1 VADEPLLVV
10 GRTAPAA
17 RPGSGS
23 RSRALVV
30 RGRHVGR
37 TIGVYA
43 ALLLL
48 VVVVAGTEPVLLHGS
63 SIQLLLRQVSVL
75 GLLAVGQ
82 TVVMLTGGI
91 DLSVGSV
98 VLVVNLIAASMLD
111 GKDSNNLAAIA
122 VCLGIGAAV
131 GIVNGSVIALFR
143 VPPFVMTLGALFAV
157 EAAGL
162 VYTNG
167 ITRGNASP
175 FLIHVGQR
183 SALGIPIAFLVML
196 GVALAVHV
204 ALRTTPFGRR
214 VFAIGANPRA
224 AYLAGLAQT
233 RALVGVY
240 VISGLAAAL
249 GGLLLTGYIE
259 LAATTSGE
267 GMELQSIA
275 AVVIGGTA
283 LSGGRGSV
291 VGSVGGVL
299 FLGLL
304 FNLLNVLDIPEAG
317 RLLVQGGAL
326 VLAGAVYA
334 ALRARERAT

>member
-1 VADEPLLVV
+1 
-10 GRTAPAA
+10 
-17 RPGSGS
+17 
-23 RSRALVV
+23 
-30 RGRHVGR
+30 
-37 TIGVYA
+37 
-43 ALLLL
+43 
-48 VVVVAGTEPVLLHGS
+48 
-63 SIQLLLRQVSVL
+63 
-75 GLLAVGQ
+75 
-82 TVVMLTGGI
+82 
-91 DLSVGSV
+91 
-98 VLVVNLIAASMLD
+98 
-111 GKDSNNLAAIA
+111 
-122 VCLGIGAAV
+122 
-131 GIVNGSVIALFR
+131 
-143 VPPFVMTLGALFAV
+143 
-157 EAAGL
+157 
-162 VYTNG
+162 
-167 ITRGNASP
+167 
-175 FLIHVGQR
+175 
-183 SALGIPIAFLVML
+183 
-196 GVALAVHV
+196 
-204 ALRTTPFGRR
+204 